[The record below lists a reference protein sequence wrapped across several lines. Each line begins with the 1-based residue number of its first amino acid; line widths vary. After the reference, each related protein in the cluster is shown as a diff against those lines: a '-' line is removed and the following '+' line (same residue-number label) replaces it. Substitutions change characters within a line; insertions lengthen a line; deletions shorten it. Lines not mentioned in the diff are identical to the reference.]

1 LQAWETTFHYCA
13 VDACGNDVSYS
24 YSLTSTGELQDPLL
38 DGGVEGEQD
47 AEATYVKDL
56 IEITTLYPNPASTQ
70 AVLTVEAKEDVSAKV
85 QIFTMDGALVQQVF
99 DGQLYEGWPTTL
111 ELDVNSLESGLYQV
125 RVSSKDFVTTK
136 KLLVIE

>member
-1 LQAWETTFHYCA
+1 MGSVTSSVTSTPCRLGRPRSTTAQLTHAETT
-13 VDACGNDVSYS
+13 SYS
-24 YSLTSTGELQDPLL
+24 YSWASTGELQDPLL

-111 ELDVNSLESGLYQV
+111 ELDVNSLESGLYQ
-125 RVSSKDFVTTK
+125 S
-136 KLLVIE
+136 E

>member
-1 LQAWETTFHYCA
+1 M
-13 VDACGNDVSYS
+13 
-24 YSLTSTGELQDPLL
+24 
-38 DGGVEGEQD
+38 
-47 AEATYVKDL
+47 
-56 IEITTLYPNPASTQ
+56 
-70 AVLTVEAKEDVSAKV
+70 SAKV